1 MSDFIYLDHA
11 AATPLD
17 NVVLE
22 AMMPYF
28 SDKFYNPSSPYS
40 PAVEVKRDYQNA
52 KQRIAQAL
60 GVGADELVMTAGAT
74 ESINL
79 AFSASYQRN
88 LVANI
93 EHQSV
98 IEAAKKLN
106 GTIFVEADHKGFISP
121 ELVKRELAP
130 DVSMVSIALANHE
143 LGTIQPIAEIAE
155 IVKNERERRRL
166 INDKTPLLF
175 HTDASQALSL
185 VDVKPNRLGVDLL
198 TLSASK
204 IYGPKQVGLLWV
216 RPGIKLKPSI
226 VGGGQEAGLR
236 SGTENVAGV
245 IGFAVAVELASKRR
259 EGEIRRLKVFRDKL
273 ATELLTSCPDMVI
286 SSDNK
291 KSLVSYLNVSFPGI
305 DAERLVF
312 KLESK
317 GVLVATGSACS
328 ANKGNQ
334 STVLRAIGLDN
345 QLIDGSLRLTLGRL
359 TSESDVEQAS
369 KLIIEAVQQEKA
381 RLNGS

>member
-121 ELVKRELAP
+121 ELVKRELAT

-143 LGTIQPIAEIAE
+143 LGIIQPIAEIAE

-369 KLIIEAVQQEKA
+369 KLIVEAVQQEKA

>member
-98 IEAAKKLN
+98 IETSKKLN

-121 ELVKRELAP
+121 ELVKRELATG
-130 DVSMVSIALANHE
+130 VSMVSIALANHE

-236 SGTENVAGV
+236 SGTENVAGA

-334 STVLRAIGLDN
+334 STVLRAIGLDS

-359 TSESDVEQAS
+359 TGESDVEQAS

-381 RLNGS
+381 RLNGA

>member
-98 IEAAKKLN
+98 VEAAKKLN
-106 GTIFVEADHKGFISP
+106 RTIFVEADHKGFISP
-121 ELVKRELAP
+121 ELVKRELATG
-130 DVSMVSIALANHE
+130 VSMVSIALANHE

>member
-40 PAVEVKRDYQNA
+40 SAVEVKRDYQNA

-317 GVLVATGSACS
+317 GALVATGSACS

-334 STVLRAIGLDN
+334 STVLRAIGLDS

-359 TSESDVEQAS
+359 TGESDVEQAS

-381 RLNGS
+381 RLNGA

>member
-98 IEAAKKLN
+98 IETSKKLN

-121 ELVKRELAP
+121 ELVKRELAT

-334 STVLRAIGLDN
+334 STVLRAIGLDS

-359 TSESDVEQAS
+359 TGESDVEQAS

-381 RLNGS
+381 RLNGA

>member
-40 PAVEVKRDYQNA
+40 LAVEVKREYQSA

-60 GVGADELVMTAGAT
+60 GVGSDELVMTAGAT

-79 AFSASYQRN
+79 AFSSSCQRN

-98 IEAAKKLN
+98 LEASKKLD
-106 GTIFVEADHKGFISP
+106 GTIFAGSDHRGFISP
-121 ELVKRELAP
+121 ESIKEKLTAE
-130 DVSMVSIALANHE
+130 VSMISIALANHE

-155 IVKNERERRRL
+155 FVRSERERRRL
-166 INDKTPLLF
+166 AGEKTPLLF

-185 VDVKPNRLGVDLL
+185 VDVKPNRLGIDLL

-216 RPGIKLKPSI
+216 RPGVNLKPSI

-245 IGFAVAVELASKRR
+245 IGFASAIELATKRR
-259 EGEIRRLKVFRDKL
+259 EGEIRRLRALRDKL
-273 ATELLTSCPDMVI
+273 AMSLQTSCPDMVI
-286 SSDNK
+286 SSDSR
-291 KSLVSYLNVSFPGI
+291 KSLVNYLNVSFPGL

-328 ANKGNQ
+328 ANRGNP
-334 STVLRAIGLDN
+334 STVLRAIGLDD
-345 QLIDGSLRLTLGRL
+345 QLINGSLRLTLGRL
-359 TSESDVEQAS
+359 SNEKDIERAS
-369 KLIIEAVQQEKA
+369 ALIIEAVQQEQV
-381 RLNGS
+381 RLNDR

>member
-98 IEAAKKLN
+98 VEAAKKLN
-106 GTIFVEADHKGFISP
+106 RTIFVEADHKGFISP
-121 ELVKRELAP
+121 ELVKRELATG
-130 DVSMVSIALANHE
+130 VSMVSIALANHE

-369 KLIIEAVQQEKA
+369 KLIVEAVQQEKA

>member
-98 IEAAKKLN
+98 VEAAKKLN
-106 GTIFVEADHKGFISP
+106 RTIFVEADHKGFISP
-121 ELVKRELAP
+121 ELVKRELATG
-130 DVSMVSIALANHE
+130 VSMVSIALANHE

-359 TSESDVEQAS
+359 TGESDVEQAS

-381 RLNGS
+381 RLNGA

>member
-98 IEAAKKLN
+98 IETSKKLN

-334 STVLRAIGLDN
+334 STVLRAIGLDS

-359 TSESDVEQAS
+359 TGESDVEQAS

-381 RLNGS
+381 RLNGA

>member
-121 ELVKRELAP
+121 ELVKRELAT

-245 IGFAVAVELASKRR
+245 IGFATAVELASKRR

-334 STVLRAIGLDN
+334 STVLRAIGLDS

-359 TSESDVEQAS
+359 TGESDVEQAS

-381 RLNGS
+381 RLNGA

>member
-98 IEAAKKLN
+98 IETSKKLN

-369 KLIIEAVQQEKA
+369 KLIVEAVQQEKA

>member
-121 ELVKRELAP
+121 ELVKRELAT

-245 IGFAVAVELASKRR
+245 IGFATAVELASKRR

-317 GVLVATGSACS
+317 GALVATGSACS

-334 STVLRAIGLDN
+334 STVLRAIGLDS

-359 TSESDVEQAS
+359 TGESDVEQAS

-381 RLNGS
+381 RLNGA